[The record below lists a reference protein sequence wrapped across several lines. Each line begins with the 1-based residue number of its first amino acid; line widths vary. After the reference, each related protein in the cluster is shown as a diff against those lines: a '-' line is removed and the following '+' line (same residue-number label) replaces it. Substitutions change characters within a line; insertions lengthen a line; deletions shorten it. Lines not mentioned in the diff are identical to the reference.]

1 MDAPGGGR
9 TPQASRPV
17 IRDLVGRPD
26 TDACVALQRLVWGAD
41 FREVVPQTL
50 LDLARRLGG
59 IAAGAFDGDTLIGFV
74 FGITGLCDG
83 RIAHWSDMLAVH
95 PDARDRGIGGA
106 LKRYQRQ
113 TLLERGVETVY
124 WTFEP
129 LEARNAFLNFARL
142 GGIATRYVRDF
153 YESSDSPL
161 HDTIG
166 TDRFIVRWDLASARV
181 DARLSGAEMPPAAED
196 IADLPRVNAVGDGSV
211 PAPPRLDLD
220 DPRIRVAI
228 PSPIQT
234 IKRERAHVAMAWR
247 RTTREAFEAYLGRG
261 YEVVEAVR
269 VAENE
274 VDYVLARETA

>member
-9 TPQASRPV
+9 TPQANRPV

-50 LDLARRLGG
+50 LDLAPRLGG

-74 FGITGLCDG
+74 FGITGLYDG

-142 GGIATRYVRDF
+142 GGVASRYVRDF

-166 TDRFIVRWDLASARV
+166 TDRFIVRWDLASPRV
-181 DARLSGAEMPPAAED
+181 DARLNGTEKPPGAED
-196 IADLPRVNAVGDGSV
+196 IAELPRANAVAAGSG
-211 PAPPRLDLD
+211 PTEPRLDLED
-220 DPRIRVAI
+220 ARIRVAI
-228 PSPIQT
+228 PSAIQA
-234 IKRERAHVAMAWR
+234 IKRERPEMAQAWR
-247 RTTREAFEAYLGRG
+247 RTTRELFETYMRRG
-261 YEVVEAVR
+261 YEVREAVR
-269 VAENE
+269 VAEGE
-274 VDYVLARETA
+274 VDYVLVKPAG